1 MCIFVSKQFF
11 AYSFTTSVST
21 HCHCEKHSKIV
32 VTERAQGNN
41 ISRNLI
47 LLSLCSRNWASAIAP
62 HAIRRFAELPTLART
77 ACRAGGPATTP
88 PPPLSR
94 SRCAPQP
101 EEDICLVLFHFR
113 CAAVVERKDRSQ
125 QTVS

>member
-1 MCIFVSKQFF
+1 LLANNFF

-21 HCHCEKHSKIV
+21 HCHCETSKIV

-47 LLSLCSRNWASAIAP
+47 LLCSRNWASAIAP

-77 ACRAGGPATTP
+77 ACRAGGPAMT

-101 EEDICLVLFHFR
+101 EEDIFLVLFHFR
-113 CAAVVERKDRSQ
+113 CAAVAERKDRSQ